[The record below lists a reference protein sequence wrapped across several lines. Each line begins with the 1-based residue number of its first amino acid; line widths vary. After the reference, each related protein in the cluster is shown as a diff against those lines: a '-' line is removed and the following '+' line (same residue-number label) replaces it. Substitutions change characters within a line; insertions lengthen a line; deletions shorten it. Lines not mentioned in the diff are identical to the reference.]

1 MLRHSELDVERPLNV
16 AVQPFSRRKLDVHEE
31 RAVDAKIIMIIIH
44 RVKVSEEFSHNTSAL
59 RIRVINIYICCYHAL
74 EVDFRPRWKFCW
86 CAYARRGAGERGAQM
101 RACEGER

>member
-44 RVKVSEEFSHNTSAL
+44 RVKVSEEFSHNTRNS
-59 RIRVINIYICCYHAL
+59 VIIYICCYHAL
-74 EVDFRPRWKFCW
+74 EVDFRPRRKFC
-86 CAYARRGAGERGAQM
+86 G
-101 RACEGER
+101 

>member
-44 RVKVSEEFSHNTSAL
+44 RVKVSEEFSNKKQGL
-59 RIRVINIYICCYHAL
+59 YIYCYHAL

-86 CAYARRGAGERGAQM
+86 CAYARRSAGERSAQM
-101 RACEGER
+101 